1 MTVPLRVLI
10 VDDSALYRQAIGAAL
25 AQIEGVEVV
34 GTAVNGED
42 AIAKVIKLAP
52 DLLTLDVEMPVMN
65 GIETLRQMN
74 QLRLSTRAIMVSSLT
89 EAGARVTLDALFEGA
104 FDFITKPAG
113 GLHTSR
119 EKLRSALAE
128 KILAYRLH
136 QQDPSRSKAAFVP
149 SLPMPTAHKSTLP
162 GSMLPGPMLPG
173 AIDRSA
179 VFEPKHLTAAP
190 ASGCRLTLIGLST
203 GGPQA
208 LRHVL
213 PRLDG
218 DFPCPVIV
226 VQHMP
231 PDYTNMMARRMN
243 EECAM
248 QVSEVADGETILP
261 RHIYIAPGG
270 YHLDLQQVGESV
282 VAKLNSDPPVNSCRP
297 SVDYTLNRAIDI
309 YGSQMLAVIM
319 TGMGKDGLAGCEKAK
334 AHGATVYAQD
344 AETSAVYGMPRV
356 VTEAGLADRVLPLA
370 KIAPAITR
378 HVHRVRT
385 GATP

>member
-1 MTVPLRVLI
+1 MNASLRVLI
-10 VDDSALYRQAIGAAL
+10 VDDSALYRQAISAAL
-25 AQIEGVEVV
+25 AQVEGVEVI

-42 AIAKVIKLAP
+42 AIAKIIKLNP

-74 QLRLSTRAIMVSSLT
+74 LLRLGARAIMVSSLT

-119 EKLRSALAE
+119 EKLRDALTE
-128 KILAYRLH
+128 KIVAYRTH
-136 QQDPSRSKAAFVP
+136 QQQPSRPKAGTVP
-149 SLPMPTAHKSTLP
+149 NVPMPTAQKSIERTGDCVP
-162 GSMLPGPMLPG
+162 KSDVTG
-173 AIDRSA
+173 AT
-179 VFEPKHLTAAP
+179 V
-190 ASGCRLTLIGLST
+190 GCRLTLIGLST

-213 PRLDG
+213 PRLDA

-243 EECAM
+243 EECSLR
-248 QVSEVADGETILP
+248 VKEIADGEIISP
-261 RHIYIAPGG
+261 GHIYIAPGG
-270 YHLDLQQVGESV
+270 YHLDLQRIGENV
-282 VAKLNSDPPVNSCRP
+282 VAKLNTDPLVNSCRP
-297 SVDYTLNRAIDI
+297 AVDYTLNRAVDV
-309 YGSQMLAVIM
+309 YGGQLLAVIM
-319 TGMGKDGLAGCEKAK
+319 TGMGKDGLAGCEYAK
-334 AHGATVYAQD
+334 SHGATVYTQD
-344 AETSAVYGMPRV
+344 AETSAVYGMPRAV
-356 VTEAGLADRVLPLA
+356 AEAGLADRILPLA

-378 HVHRVRT
+378 HVHRSRMGVM
-385 GATP
+385 P

>member
-1 MTVPLRVLI
+1 MNAPLRVLI
-10 VDDSALYRQAIGAAL
+10 VDDSALYRQAISAAL

-34 GTAVNGED
+34 GTAENGED

-74 QLRLSTRAIMVSSLT
+74 HLRLRTRAIMVSSLT

-119 EKLRSALAE
+119 EKLRTALAE

-136 QQDPSRSKAAFVP
+136 QQAPSRSKAAVAT
-149 SLPMPTAHKSTLP
+149 SLPMPTVARL
-162 GSMLPGPMLPG
+162 
-173 AIDRSA
+173 IDRPA
-179 VFEPKHLTAAP
+179 EAELKHLPASQ
-190 ASGCRLTLIGLST
+190 ASGCRLALIGLST

-213 PRLDG
+213 PRLEG

-226 VQHMP
+226 IQHMP

-248 QVSEVADGETILP
+248 QVSEVVDGETILP

-270 YHLDLQQVGESV
+270 FHLDLQRVGENV
-282 VAKLNSDPPVNSCRP
+282 VANLNSDPPVNSCRP
-297 SVDYTLNRAIDI
+297 SVDYTLSRAIDI
-309 YGSQMLAVIM
+309 YGNQVLAVIM

-334 AHGATVYAQD
+334 SRGATVYAQD
-344 AETSAVYGMPRV
+344 AETSAVYGMPRA

-378 HVHRVRT
+378 HVNRVRT
-385 GATP
+385 GAMP